1 MQKSDYN
8 SLVCNIGLD
17 YSRKN
22 PMCRTQPQPR
32 ELDQVGEGAV
42 KWQPTCQLPVPQ
54 NGAATSSTKRPAE
67 GLDCR
72 AKSPGHHGSDSYLQW
87 RARHLA
93 RRRAG
98 PALRAHSPG
107 PLGPAGGGTRVRV
120 LEVVGEFLAAGEDL
134 VKIETGDRDTT
145 PSGWE
150 VKAEVKE
157 EAASSFTLPYVNSAA
172 AEAHGRKWALQWA
185 SVVASSAHQRHEL
198 W

>member
-32 ELDQVGEGAV
+32 ELDQVSAHQKGNNRLRDNASCLARNGPLKDWTVVPSLPDITA
-42 KWQPTCQLPVPQ
+42 PTLIY
-54 NGAATSSTKRPAE
+54 NGARDTS
-67 GLDCR
+67 
-72 AKSPGHHGSDSYLQW
+72 
-87 RARHLA
+87 
-93 RRRAG
+93 
-98 PALRAHSPG
+98 
-107 PLGPAGGGTRVRV
+107 
-120 LEVVGEFLAAGEDL
+120 
-134 VKIETGDRDTT
+134 RDTT

-172 AEAHGRKWALQWA
+172 AEAYGRKWALQWA